1 MNWSDSLD
9 LYCERTD
16 PSLWSEPLNALSN
29 LGFLLVAGLVLRQL
43 GRQGPRDLRL
53 LALLVG
59 LVGLGS
65 LAFHTL
71 ATRWSAV
78 LDVGFIALFILAYY
92 QRFQVWRLGAREAHA
107 WAGVGLFVLLALGFG
122 LVVRALQPLP
132 LNGSEIYL
140 PPLALLL
147 YCTWRARR
155 CNARAGRW
163 LAGACL
169 GFGFS
174 LSCRMADQALCPVWP
189 LGTHMGWHLGNAW
202 VLYACLQGLGDGWGV
217 RNSFRPNGLN

>member
-29 LGFLLVAGLVLRQL
+29 LGFLLVAGLMLRRL
-43 GRQGPRDLRL
+43 GPGGPRDLRL

-71 ATRWSAV
+71 ATRGSAV
-78 LDVGFIALFILAYY
+78 LDVGFIALFILVYY
-92 QRFQVWRLGAREAHA
+92 QRLQVRLLGLREGRA
-107 WAGVGLFVLLALGFG
+107 WAGVGVFLVLALGFG
-122 LVVRALQPLP
+122 LAVRQLPPLP

-140 PPLALLL
+140 PPLALLV
-147 YCTWRARR
+147 YCAVRSHHRR
-155 CNARAGRW
+155 PASARW
-163 LAGACL
+163 LGLAGL
-169 GFGFS
+169 GFVFS
-174 LSCRMADQALCPVWP
+174 LGCRMADQALCPIWP
-189 LGTHMGWHLGNAW
+189 LGTHVGWHLGNAL
-202 VLYACLQGLGDGWGV
+202 VLYTCLSALFASHSKTQWFTPV
-217 RNSFRPNGLN
+217 NH